1 MGETFLQVTT
11 ALPPYLDGIGDHAAL
26 LARRLAEAG
35 NDTRFV
41 AVSPMTVAPEEV
53 EGSPAHC
60 LQDRARRGLGPLLQR
75 LSTEG
80 AGSRTVL
87 VHYSPA
93 AYDPRGVPGW
103 LANVLAEWKE
113 RGAGRRVL
121 LILHEFLAPRPARRL
136 ELAHYGAQKR
146 ASRRLLDLASVTICS
161 NRVVEEQV
169 RALAPAARVL
179 RMPVYSNLGEPDL
192 APDALAGRDPGE
204 WVAFGSIGR
213 LRRTLTQLILDL
225 PRFPGWCRPRRF
237 VVGGGLRHPDV
248 ETLVARIEEAGV
260 EVDYQ
265 PAITAADAS
274 RALRRAAFSYQRLFA
289 NVRPWYRSLLFKSGI
304 FAAATAHGVIS
315 VFGDRLEPQDVWEP
329 GHPGIVA
336 TVAGEFA
343 FPEPAR
349 IDAFRLALHAWYREN
364 ASSERFARAL
374 LRSL

>member
-11 ALPPYLDGIGDHAAL
+11 VLPPYLDGIGDNAAL
-26 LARRLAEAG
+26 LARRLGEAG
-35 NDTRFV
+35 CASRFV

-53 EGSPAHC
+53 EGAPAHC
-60 LQDRARRGLGPLLQR
+60 LQGRARQALGPLLQR
-75 LSTEG
+75 LSTEAEG
-80 AGSRTVL
+80 CRTVL
-87 VHYSPA
+87 LHYA
-93 AYDPRGVPGW
+93 AVAYDPRGVPAW
-103 LANVLAEWKE
+103 LANVLSEWKE
-113 RGAGRRVL
+113 KEAGRRVV

-136 ELAHYGAQKR
+136 ELALYGSQKR
-146 ASRRLLDLASVTICS
+146 ASRLLLDLASVTICS

-169 RALAPAARVL
+169 RELSPAARVL

-192 APDALAGRDPGE
+192 PAAALEGRDPGE

-225 PRFPGWCRPRRF
+225 PRFPGWCRPRRI
-237 VVGGGLRHPDV
+237 VVGGGLRHADV
-248 ETLVARIEEAGV
+248 EGLVARVEEAGV
-260 EVDYQ
+260 EVDYR
-265 PAITAADAS
+265 PSIPAADAS
-274 RALRRAAFSYQRLFA
+274 LALRRAAFSYQRLFA

-304 FAAATAHGVIS
+304 FAAATAHGVVS

-329 GHPGIVA
+329 GHPGIVTA
-336 TVAGEFA
+336 ADGDFA

-349 IDAFRLALHAWYREN
+349 IDAFRRALYAWYREN